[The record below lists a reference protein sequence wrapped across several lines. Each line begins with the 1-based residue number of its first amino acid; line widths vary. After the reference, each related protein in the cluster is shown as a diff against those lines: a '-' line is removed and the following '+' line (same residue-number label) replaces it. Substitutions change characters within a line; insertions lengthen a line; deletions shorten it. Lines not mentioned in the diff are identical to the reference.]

1 MLRIVL
7 GGAVLA
13 LTAFTAEAGAQAL
26 GGGDFQRC
34 AVYRPDGSF
43 AGYSNACLER
53 QRASIRR
60 STGQSQGYG
69 NGYGAPRNNGYYNA
83 APVYNGQAA
92 YPCPSWANNGR
103 GYSSTTRP
111 WGIGIE
117 YGTFNS
123 TVNGQACIPGGS
135 NQFLRGVN

>member
-13 LTAFTAEAGAQAL
+13 LAGLTAEAGAQAL
-26 GGGDFQRC
+26 GSGDFQRC

-60 STGQSQGYG
+60 STGQG
-69 NGYGAPRNNGYYNA
+69 NGYNAPQNNGYYNA
-83 APVYNGQAA
+83 APAYSGQAA

-103 GYSSTTRP
+103 GFSSTTRP
-111 WGIGIE
+111 WGTGIE